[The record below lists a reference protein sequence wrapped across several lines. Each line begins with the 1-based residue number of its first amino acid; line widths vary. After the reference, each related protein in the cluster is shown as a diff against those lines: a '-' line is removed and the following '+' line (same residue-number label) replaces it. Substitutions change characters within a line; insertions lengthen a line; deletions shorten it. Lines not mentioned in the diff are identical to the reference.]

1 VILVTS
7 FVREGAA
14 RALAALTIGAALG
27 FGPFACSS
35 AAALSGPGG
44 ACAVVT
50 DCQDGL
56 VCCNGSP
63 GNKASL
69 TCATSVSCLQPAGAG
84 ADSGGMMATGAGD
97 DAAPGQGPG
106 GDGQAPSTDGTVT
119 TEPPEGGGPMEAEAR
134 EAAPPPV
141 DAGKGDDGA
150 VREAAAPPVDAGT
163 GATDASGD

>member
-1 VILVTS
+1 MIFVTS
-7 FVREGAA
+7 LVRGGSA
-14 RALAALTIGAALG
+14 RVLGALTVGAVLG

-35 AAALSGPGG
+35 SAALSGAGG
-44 ACAVVT
+44 ACTVVT

-56 VCCNGSP
+56 ICCNGSP

-84 ADSGGMMATGAGD
+84 ADSGGMMATGTGD
-97 DAAPGQGPG
+97 DAAPAPQ
-106 GDGQAPSTDGTVT
+106 GDGQAPSTDA

-141 DAGKGDDGA
+141 DAGKGDDAA

-163 GATDASGD
+163 GGTDAAGD

>member
-1 VILVTS
+1 VIFVTS

-14 RALAALTIGAALG
+14 RVLGTLTVGAVLG

-35 AAALSGPGG
+35 SAALSGAGG
-44 ACAVVT
+44 ACTVVT

-63 GNKASL
+63 GNKSSL

-84 ADSGGMMATGAGD
+84 ADSGGMMATGTGD
-97 DAAPGQGPG
+97 DAAGQGDGQGP
-106 GDGQAPSTDGTVT
+106 STDATAT

-150 VREAAAPPVDAGT
+150 VREAAAPPEDAGT
-163 GATDASGD
+163 GGTDASGD

>member
-1 VILVTS
+1 ML
-7 FVREGAA
+7 G
-14 RALAALTIGAALG
+14 ALTVGAVLG

-35 AAALSGPGG
+35 SAALSGAGG
-44 ACAVVT
+44 ACTVVT

-56 VCCNGSP
+56 ICCNGSP

-84 ADSGGMMATGAGD
+84 ADSGGMMATGTGD
-97 DAAPGQGPG
+97 DAAPAPQ
-106 GDGQAPSTDGTVT
+106 GDGQAPSTDA

-141 DAGKGDDGA
+141 DAGKGDDAA

-163 GATDASGD
+163 GGTDAAGD

>member
-1 VILVTS
+1 VTS
-7 FVREGAA
+7 FVRGGAA
-14 RALAALTIGAALG
+14 RVLGTLAVGAVLG

-35 AAALSGPGG
+35 SAALSGAGG
-44 ACAVVT
+44 ACTVVT

-84 ADSGGMMATGAGD
+84 ADSGGMMATGTGD
-97 DAAPGQGPG
+97 DAAPGQG
-106 GDGQAPSTDGTVT
+106 DSQAPSTDATVT
-119 TEPPEGGGPMEAEAR
+119 TGPPEAGGPMEAETR

-150 VREAAAPPVDAGT
+150 VREAAAPPEDAGT
-163 GATDASGD
+163 GGTDASGD